1 MSDEAIREDGED
13 DMVFKALLLP
23 WLIAAPGKDGLAIR
37 RLEPSE
43 GDLFLAHLHELDFDD
58 FRDRFNGVVNDDW
71 LKSYIERS
79 LAQAIVLGAF
89 DGDHLVAIAELHCE
103 GAGEAGVG
111 ESAFSVA
118 SSWRRK
124 GIGTL
129 LITALLEAAYENGVH
144 TVIVETGP
152 QNVAMRELAR
162 KFGADMH
169 SEDSMSVGRIDVEE
183 GLRRAAERVEKL
195 KPYRFLSVPEEWL
208 ALSA

>member
-1 MSDEAIREDGED
+1 
-13 DMVFKALLLP
+13 MVFKALLLP

-37 RLEPSE
+37 RLEPS
-43 GDLFLAHLHELDFDD
+43 DARHFLDHLHELEFDD
-58 FRDRFNGVVNDDW
+58 FRDRFNGVVSDEW
-71 LKSYIERS
+71 LTGYIARS
-79 LAQAIVLGAF
+79 LEGAIVLGAF
-89 DGDHLVAIAELHCE
+89 HGTHLVAVAELHCK
-103 GAGEAGVG
+103 GAAPGVG

-129 LITALLEAAYENGVH
+129 LITALLEAADEAGVH

-169 SEDSMSVGRIDVEE
+169 LKDSMSIGRIPVAEGLLRAEE
-183 GLRRAAERVEKL
+183 GVEKL
-195 KPYRFLSVPEEWL
+195 RPYRFLSVPEEWL

>member
-1 MSDEAIREDGED
+1 
-13 DMVFKALLLP
+13 MVFKTLPLP
-23 WLIAAPGKDGLAIR
+23 WLIAAPGKEGLAIR

-43 GDLFLAHLHELDFDD
+43 AALFLDHLHELAFDD
-58 FRDRFNGVVNDDW
+58 FRDRFNGVVNDSW
-71 LKSYIERS
+71 LVGYIARS
-79 LAQAIVLGAF
+79 LRDAIVLGAF
-89 DGDHLVAIAELHCE
+89 HGDHLVAVAELHCK
-103 GAGEAGVG
+103 GAAPGVG

-129 LITALLEAAYENGVH
+129 LITALLEAARESGVH

-169 SEDSMSVGRIDVEE
+169 LEDSMSVGRIPVTE
-183 GLRRAAERVEKL
+183 GLLRAEKGVDKL
-195 KPYRFLSVPEEWL
+195 RPYRFLSVPEEWL

>member
-1 MSDEAIREDGED
+1 
-13 DMVFKALLLP
+13 MVFKALLLP

-37 RLEPSE
+37 RLEPSDA
-43 GDLFLAHLHELDFDD
+43 GLFLDHLHELEFDD
-58 FRDRFNGVVNDDW
+58 FRDRFNGIVSDDW
-71 LKSYIERS
+71 LTGYIARS
-79 LAQAIVLGAF
+79 LEGAIVLGAF
-89 DGDHLVAIAELHCE
+89 HGAHLVAVAELHCK
-103 GAGEAGVG
+103 GAAPGVG

-129 LITALLEAAYENGVH
+129 LITALLEAAYEAGVN

-169 SEDSMSVGRIDVEE
+169 LEDSMSIGRIPVAE
-183 GLRRAAERVEKL
+183 GLRRAEEGVEKL
-195 KPYRFLSVPEEWL
+195 RPYRFLSVPEEWL

>member
-1 MSDEAIREDGED
+1 
-13 DMVFKALLLP
+13 MVFKALLLP

-43 GDLFLAHLHELDFDD
+43 AGLFLDHLHELAFDD
-58 FRDRFNGVVNDDW
+58 FRDRFNGIVSDEW
-71 LKSYIERS
+71 LTGYIARS
-79 LAQAIVLGAF
+79 LEGAIVLGAF
-89 DGDHLVAIAELHCE
+89 HGDHLVAVAELHCM
-103 GAGEAGVG
+103 GAAPGVG

-129 LITALLEAAYENGVH
+129 LITALLEAAYEAGVH

-169 SEDSMSVGRIDVEE
+169 LEDSMSIGRIPVAE
-183 GLRRAAERVEKL
+183 GLRRAEEGVEKL
-195 KPYRFLSVPEEWL
+195 RPYRFLSVPEEWL